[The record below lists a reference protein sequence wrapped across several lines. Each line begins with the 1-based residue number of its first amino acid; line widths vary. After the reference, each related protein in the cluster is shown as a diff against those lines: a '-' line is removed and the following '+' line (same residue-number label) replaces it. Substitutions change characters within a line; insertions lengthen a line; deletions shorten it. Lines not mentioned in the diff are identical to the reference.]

1 MSLFNVFKN
10 RYLPF
15 VIAALFSLGISL
27 ISMPSVNNIEAA
39 VSDQFWRFIA
49 STEQREHRVVV
60 INIDDDSIAKYGA
73 WPWPRERI
81 AQLLKS
87 LSEQG
92 VSERIIDMAFPDRKV
107 GDEQLAKELLNTP
120 TIMAQVL
127 ALNADE
133 SVARGQLQGGLT
145 GQLCSGLFPTAN
157 GYIANAPDLHASSAG
172 HITPRIAE
180 DGAIRQL
187 PAIICYQNLAYP
199 TLALAALAEAAGV
212 KSDFSLKTDGSWLEP
227 VATLAHPAL
236 AGFSIPLNNHG
247 NILLPWW
254 TARSAII
261 SISAKDVIEG
271 SLPAGYL
278 KGAWAIIGATA
289 FGMADSVTTP
299 QASAVSGVEVHAQ
312 LLTGLLDKRIPYQP
326 RGAGLIQCAW
336 IVLLAVLLGAVN
348 RLRPL
353 YVRAYAPML
362 FGVIL
367 VVGSM
372 AFTVLLLWRFS
383 LWVSWLPAFLF
394 IVSAQVL
401 SGAQNYLNTR
411 AEGDRLYRNL
421 ASYLPEHAAKSIATQ
436 EPISTLNARHEQMV
450 VLYADLRN
458 FSVWCNQLPADQAGA
473 VLHSFYTFTD
483 TIIHQYGGEV
493 EEYVGDAVMGVWR
506 DDVGGVK
513 PLLAAQQIIAM
524 SERLFGAETGIDQL
538 PPLAVGIGLEQ
549 GEVLVGS
556 FGSARRRVHTLLG
569 KTVTTAIR
577 LQEMTAELSQPIICG
592 EALASTWQDK
602 TELVSLGQFLLPGL
616 QQTSQLFAP
625 KHLANH

>member
-1 MSLFNVFKN
+1 MSLFNLFKN

-27 ISMPSVNNIEAA
+27 ISIPSVNNIEAA

-73 WPWPRERI
+73 WPWPRERT

-87 LSEQG
+87 LSDQG
-92 VSERIIDMAFPDRKV
+92 VSERIIDMAFPDPKL

-172 HITPRIAE
+172 HITPRIAQ

-212 KSDFSLKTDGSWLEP
+212 NSDFSLKTDGTWLEP
-227 VATLAHPAL
+227 FATLAHPAL
-236 AGFSIPLNNHG
+236 AGFSIPLTDQG
-247 NILLPWW
+247 DILLPWW

-326 RGAGLIQCAW
+326 RGAWLLQIIW
-336 IVLLAVLLGAVN
+336 IAVLAGLLSAGASM
-348 RLRPL
+348 RATYL
-353 YVRAYAPML
+353 RAYAPALIGMAL
-362 FGVIL
+362 ITSSIIL
-367 VVGSM
+367 S
-372 AFTVLLLWRFS
+372 ALLLWRFS
-383 LWVSWLPAFLF
+383 LCVSWLPAVVF
-394 IVSAQVL
+394 IIISQIL
-401 SGAQNYLNTR
+401 LGAQNYIATK

-421 ASYLPEHAAKSIATQ
+421 ASYLPVHVAKKIAMQ
-436 EPISTLNARHEQMV
+436 EPVSTLNAHHEQVV

-458 FSVWCNQLPADQAGA
+458 FSAWCNQLPADQAGA
-473 VLHSFYTFTD
+473 VLHSFYSFTD
-483 TIIHQYGGEV
+483 NIIHQHGGEV
-493 EEYVGDAVMGVWR
+493 EEYVGDAIMAVWR
-506 DDVGGVK
+506 EDIVGLK
-513 PLLAAQQIIAM
+513 PLLAAQQIIQM
-524 SERLFGAETGIDQL
+524 SEQLFGAETGIDKL
-538 PPLAVGIGLEQ
+538 PPLAVGIGIEQ

-556 FGSARRRVHTLLG
+556 FGPARRRVHTLLG
-569 KTVTTAIR
+569 KTVTTAMR
-577 LQEMTAELSQPIICG
+577 LQEMTADLSQPIICG
-592 EALASTWQDK
+592 QAMANAWQEQ
-602 TELVSLGQFLLPGL
+602 TELLPLGSFLLPGL
-616 QQTSQLFAP
+616 QKASELFAP
-625 KHLANH
+625 KA